1 MNVNDGNITGSTA
14 RRESYHHG
22 DLRAA
27 LLAAALAVLLE
38 SGPEALSLRRIAE
51 RAGVSSSAPYNHFR
65 SKGAL
70 LAELASDRRA
80 RAGETFRAAL
90 AGADTPEEKLKALGK
105 AYLDYALA
113 HRAEFKLMFGGALQ
127 AGAAGN
133 ALNVPILEL
142 FRGPLRDA
150 GWCGADL
157 DDAAVTAWS
166 FVHGLA
172 QLVSDGPLAGLA
184 GDPERLSRLAE
195 RVTLGLNG
203 LNGAARG

>member
-1 MNVNDGNITGSTA
+1 MDANDVDIKEGGA
-14 RRESYHHG
+14 RREGYHHG

-27 LLAAALAVLLE
+27 LLGAALAVLLE
-38 SGPEALSLRRIAE
+38 SGPEALSLRRVAE

-65 SKGAL
+65 NKRAL

-80 RAGETFRAAL
+80 RAGEAFRAAL
-90 AGADTPEEKLKALGK
+90 AGADAPEEKLKALGQ
-105 AYLDYALA
+105 AYVRYALA
-113 HRAEFKLMFGGALQ
+113 HRAEFRLVFGGALQ
-127 AGAAGN
+127 TGAAGN
-133 ALNVPILEL
+133 ALDAPLLEL

-150 GWCGADL
+150 GLRGTDL

-184 GDPERLSRLAE
+184 GDPEGLSRLAE
-195 RVTLGLNG
+195 RVTLGLDE